1 MELTTISGSRDET
14 LKAVLDKAAE
24 RVGECD
30 SVLVLMQKKTGGVIW
45 EAHPELDYATMLWI
59 AQGFVH
65 WLLTK
70 SMEG

>member
-1 MELTTISGSRDET
+1 MELTPISVIRDET
-14 LKAVLDKAAE
+14 LKAVLNKAAL
-24 RVGECD
+24 RIGECD

-45 EAHPELDYATMLWI
+45 EAPPELDFATLLWI